1 MSILRKIVRTSKVSK
16 TSLKN
21 RAFLLFTCREMMIL
35 FAVLMF
41 VASIPMVLEQMF
53 ILWEHWSTPPTDKM
67 IDDMENLIDG
77 FAGVMVAAG
86 VYMEE
91 REAIREIAL
100 GEPENIPLQ
109 HYLNEVSLHNGMG
122 ILMMGL
128 FMEVGT
134 LVLEMPERLVNTDGI
149 EKHIFGICLTLSV
162 LSLIILLDFVIDY
175 VSTYFK
181 KHV

>member
-1 MSILRKIVRTSKVSK
+1 M
-16 TSLKN
+16 N

-35 FAVLMF
+35 FAGLIF
-41 VASIPMVLEQMF
+41 VISIPMVLEQFF
-53 ILWEHWSTPPTDKM
+53 ILWEYWSAPPTDKM
-67 IDDMENLIDG
+67 IAETENLIDG
-77 FAGVMVAAG
+77 FAGVMVAVG

-100 GEPENIPLQ
+100 REAENVPLQ
-109 HYLNEVSLHNGMG
+109 HYLNEISLHNGMG

-162 LSLIILLDFVIDY
+162 LSLIILLDFVKDY
-175 VSTYFK
+175 IFTYFK
-181 KHV
+181 KQA